1 MSAIVKFG
9 AEDIGLEKTLKK
21 VQTELSDLKDKVKG
35 GDQSLSELEGTMKRI
50 GELDRLEKRLNGMG
64 DEASKASPKVD
75 ELGDDAK
82 TMGNKAEDAGER
94 GKMGLGKIGA
104 GAALAGAAF
113 AAGMKVLEVAADA
126 ARAVVENFGKALD
139 LGGELSDLSA
149 RTGESAGKLLVLQ
162 RAFDNT
168 GVGADKVGTSVNKL
182 QKFMEDAANGGD
194 KQSEVMNRLGIS
206 LADLQGKTPTQQMQ
220 IFAEKIS
227 GIQDPTQRAATAMT
241 IFGKSGGEL
250 LPLLINFSG
259 EVEIAKGQLGGMPGI
274 MDRTSG
280 SFDAISDNLTVARGK
295 LTEFAA
301 GMLER
306 AAPALEKFSA
316 MLTGVDAAGWG
327 QKLAEVVMRVA
338 DTLLGAFKSPMSII
352 EAYGLQLNLNARVF
366 GNLLLNGFI
375 TAGNFFK
382 EFFSSE
388 LPSLLIGR
396 ITTSLMKGFADGLK
410 FFVDNIGGVINSFR
424 EFFGKAVESVANF
437 FTSTFNKIVGFF
449 ANDFKNAMSNPIDFI
464 SGKLNSALATATK
477 DGSLVFKDSYNNASG
492 SVIDRISEGLG
503 EVSKT
508 YADDLDQSTQKIGA
522 EWDKVSGNLSIST
535 RDFFGAEPA
544 AARVADK
551 LKEVEDV
558 GRSFRESFTKGTD
571 EAAKNAEKIAPPL
584 KEAEQASE
592 QMLSNIFTASV
603 DLKLGANAA
612 KGEFKQIKTIG
623 DLLEAQEIAKPA
635 EKMLETAKKVRAD
648 LKALKD
654 FIGADLSKASWP
666 DVAKKLNIEDATA
679 KGSDLMLMIKT
690 RLEEIKASPLAIN
703 IDPNASIEDIEAI
716 KANVAEIGYNPLTIN
731 LEGELT
737 KISTDIS
744 SLSGETRELNF
755 TGESS
760 LYDIS
765 QQFPEYF
772 GNPLEL
778 AFDANLKDVQ
788 SEIDTLGSQP
798 VDVSLNAKPSVESIR
813 EELSKEIDLSL
824 SSSKGTDILSQIK
837 PVIDAIKEAVQSL
850 ERKLPQPALGV

>member
-9 AEDIGLEKTLKK
+9 AEDVGLEKTLKR
-21 VQTELSDLKDKVKG
+21 VQTELSDLKGKVES
-35 GDQSLSELEGTMKRI
+35 GDLSMSELEKTMKRMGQI
-50 GELDRLEKRLNGMG
+50 ESVEKRLKGMG
-64 DEASKASPKVD
+64 ASAADSAPKID
-75 ELGDDAK
+75 NLGDEAK
-82 TMGNKAEDAGER
+82 TMGKKAEDAGEQ

-126 ARAVVENFGKALD
+126 ARAVVDNFGKALD

-149 RTGESAGKLLVLQ
+149 RTGESAGQLLVLQ
-162 RAFDNT
+162 RAFENS
-168 GVGADKVGTSVNKL
+168 GVSADKVGTSVNKL
-182 QKFMEDAANGGD
+182 QKFMEDAANGGA
-194 KQSEVMNRLGIS
+194 KQSAVMDKLGIS

-241 IFGKSGGEL
+241 VFGKSGGEL
-250 LPLLINFSG
+250 LPLLTNFSG
-259 EVEIAKGQLGGMPGI
+259 EVETAKDQLGSMPGI
-274 MDRTSG
+274 MDRTAG
-280 SFDAISDNLTVARGK
+280 AFDAISDNLNVAKGK

-301 GMLER
+301 GMLEG

-316 MLTGVDAAGWG
+316 MLTGVNAAGWG
-327 QKLAEVVMRVA
+327 QKLGEVVMRVA

-396 ITTSLMKGFADGLK
+396 LTTSLMKGFADGLK

-424 EFFGKAVESVANF
+424 EWFGKAVESVANF
-437 FTSTFNKIVGFF
+437 FTGTFNKIVGFF

-492 SVIDRISEGLG
+492 SVIDRISQGLG
-503 EVSKT
+503 SVSKK
-508 YADDLDQSTQKIGA
+508 YGDDLEQSTKNISA

-558 GRSFRESFTKGTD
+558 GRSFREQLTQGTED
-571 EAAKNAEKIAPPL
+571 AAKNSKEIAPPL
-584 KEAEQASE
+584 QDAERASDS
-592 QMLSNIFTASV
+592 MLSNIFTASV
-603 DLKLGANAA
+603 NLKTNSGKA
-612 KGEFKQIKTIG
+612 KDNFNEIKTIG
-623 DLLEAQEIAKPA
+623 DLIKAQDIAKPA
-635 EKMLETAKKVRAD
+635 QTMSERAKEVRED
-648 LKALKD
+648 LKKLAE
-654 FIGADLSKASWP
+654 FIGKDLSKTAWP
-666 DVAKKLNIEDATA
+666 DVADKLGIDKANRKGSELVVEIQKKLAEL
-679 KGSDLMLMIKT
+679 KEKP
-690 RLEEIKASPLAIN
+690 LELR
-703 IDPNASIEDIEAI
+703 IDPNATIEDIEQI
-716 KANVAEIGYNPLTIN
+716 KRDVAQIGSEPVRVN
-731 LEGELT
+731 LDAELSN
-737 KISTDIS
+737 ISTNIS
-744 SLSGETRELNF
+744 GLANEERDLNF
-755 TGESS
+755 TGDSS
-760 LYDIS
+760 LSEIS
-765 QQFPEYF
+765 QKFPEYF

-778 AFDANLKDVQ
+778 AFNANLEEVK
-788 SEIDTLGSQP
+788 SNIDTLGSNP
-798 VDVSLNAKPSVESIR
+798 VDVSLNASSSVQNIR
-813 EELSKEIDLSL
+813 QELSKEIDVGL

-837 PVIDAIKEAVQSL
+837 PVIEAIRSAVEKL
-850 ERKLPQPALGV
+850 ESKLPQPALGY